1 MPGPPPKPTAALRLS
16 GSWRAN
22 TRKGEPTLPV
32 ETPECPAWLEGKA
45 RDTWPELVQLLAPM
59 RVLTKAD
66 GLALAQFAEY
76 LARWKDCTAAVT
88 RFGEV
93 LPIRDDE
100 GNVVSF
106 KRSPYTTLQMEYGV
120 MLNRAM
126 QQFGLTP
133 SARAR
138 LSQPNEAKQ
147 IDAIFSRKAALG
159 Q

>member
-1 MPGPPPKPTAALRLS
+1 
-16 GSWRAN
+16 
-22 TRKGEPTLPV
+22 
-32 ETPECPAWLEGKA
+32 LEGKA
-45 RDTWPELVQLLAPM
+45 REAWPELVELLAPM

-76 LARWKDCTAAVT
+76 LARWKECTAAVT

-100 GNVVSF
+100 GNIVSF
-106 KRSPYTTLQMEYGV
+106 KRSPYTTLQMEYGT

-159 Q
+159 E